1 MFASG
6 FHKGFNIMATIQELT
21 DIAVHFR
28 TERDWQQFHNPKDVA
43 LSMALEVSEL
53 IEIMQWRNG
62 PELENHLAANREHV
76 GQELSDILGWVLLL
90 AHDLQIDLPAAF
102 KAKMR
107 HNAEKYPVEKA
118 RGVAKKYTE
127 L

>member
-1 MFASG
+1 MNDDSES
-6 FHKGFNIMATIQELT
+6 IISLT
-21 DIAVHFR
+21 EIALKFR
-28 TERDWQQFHNPKDVA
+28 AERDWQQFHNPKDVA
-43 LSMALEVSEL
+43 LSMSLEVAEL

-62 PELENHLAANREHV
+62 PELSEHLKANSGLV

-90 AHDLQIDLPAAF
+90 ANDLDIDLTRAF
-102 KAKMR
+102 KAKMEL
-107 HNAEKYPVEKA
+107 NATKYPVEKA

>member
-1 MFASG
+1 MNQVTLA
-6 FHKGFNIMATIQELT
+6 KLT
-21 DIAVHFR
+21 AMSVQFR
-28 TERDWQQFHNPKDVA
+28 AERDWQQFHNPKDVA
-43 LSMALEVSEL
+43 LSMALEVAEL

-62 PELENHLAANREHV
+62 DALQKHLNENREHV

-90 AHDLQIDLPAAF
+90 ANDLGIDLAEAF
-102 KAKMR
+102 QAKQR
-107 HNAEKYPVEKA
+107 HNAEKYPIEKS

>member
-1 MFASG
+1 MPDPT
-6 FHKGFNIMATIQELT
+6 TIAELT
-21 DIAVHFR
+21 RIAVAFR

-43 LSMALEVSEL
+43 LSMALEVAEL
-53 IEIMQWRNG
+53 MEIMQWRNG
-62 PELENHLAANREHV
+62 EELTAHLRSHREHV

-90 AHDLQIDLPAAF
+90 AHDLQIDLSLAF
-102 KAKMR
+102 VAKMQ

-118 RGVAKKYTE
+118 KGIAKKYTE

>member
-1 MFASG
+1 MPDSTTLA
-6 FHKGFNIMATIQELT
+6 ELT
-21 DIAVHFR
+21 AIALKFR
-28 TERDWQQFHNPKDVA
+28 AERDWQQFHNPKDVA
-43 LSMALEVSEL
+43 LSMSLEVAEL

-62 PELENHLAANREHV
+62 GELQKHLMAERDHV

-102 KAKMR
+102 VAKMKQ
-107 HNAEKYPVEKA
+107 NAEKYPVEKA
-118 RGVAKKYTE
+118 KGIAKKYTE

>member
-1 MFASG
+1 
-6 FHKGFNIMATIQELT
+6 MATTLAELT
-21 DIAVHFR
+21 EIAVRFR
-28 TERDWQQFHNPKDVA
+28 SERDWQQFHNPKDVA
-43 LSMALEVSEL
+43 LSMSLEVAEL

-62 PELENHLAANREHV
+62 VELQNHLKANRDHV

-90 AHDLQIDLPAAF
+90 AHDLDIDLPAAF
-102 KAKMR
+102 AEKMK
-107 HNAEKYPVEKA
+107 HNAEKYPVDKA

>member
-1 MFASG
+1 MPNST
-6 FHKGFNIMATIQELT
+6 TIADLT
-21 DIAVHFR
+21 DLAVKFR
-28 TERDWQQFHNPKDVA
+28 ADRDWQQFHNPKDVA
-43 LSMALEVSEL
+43 LSMSLEVAEL

-62 PELENHLAANREHV
+62 PDLQNHLNSQRDHV

-102 KAKMR
+102 VAKMEQ
-107 HNAEKYPVEKA
+107 NAAKYPVDKA
-118 RGVAKKYTE
+118 KGIAKKYTE

>member
-1 MFASG
+1 MPDPT
-6 FHKGFNIMATIQELT
+6 TIAELT
-21 DIAVHFR
+21 RIAVAFR

-43 LSMALEVSEL
+43 LSMSLEVAEL

-62 PELENHLAANREHV
+62 DELKSHLQSQRQHV

-90 AHDLQIDLPAAF
+90 AHDLQIDLPKAF
-102 KAKMR
+102 VEKMQ
-107 HNAEKYPVEKA
+107 HNAEKYPVDKA
-118 RGVAKKYTE
+118 KGIAKKYTE